1 MAKQNLFILTALLAL
16 TALVGCEE
24 KDWSRGEYLL
34 ASDKADE
41 KGTYNPQ
48 VNIAEGGTYSL
59 YVDANVEY
67 TMKFETASTVKDW
80 LTLEGKRHDAA
91 TGKDII
97 TFTVKDQ
104 EGAPFRRT
112 GTISLMAPEKY
123 LNNFVQV
130 NQGFASRSG
139 SNFSFLQYGSAN
151 PLEGLGG
158 RLISLWTE
166 AQADEGWSST
176 KGPGLD
182 EAYCYGRNGF
192 IQLGD
197 DASHGADLISPYN
210 SNFFRDTVLLVYFD
224 AVAYADK
231 DGVKDDV
238 TLTVEVTG
246 GGEFSDGSKVKTVK
260 VPNLDPNAEEL
271 AKSMWTNVGN
281 RFYVVSK
288 PGNMLSSS
296 TRIRVMDGEY
306 TNASPSR
313 VFIDNFYLFTIN
325 REHWDNLIGGLAWV
339 DQLEKDK

>member
-1 MAKQNLFILTALLAL
+1 M
-16 TALVGCEE
+16 
-24 KDWSRGEYLL
+24 GE
-34 ASDKADE
+34 
-41 KGTYNPQ
+41 
-48 VNIAEGGTYSL
+48 V
-59 YVDANVEY
+59 
-67 TMKFETASTVKDW
+67 
-80 LTLEGKRHDAA
+80 RH
-91 TGKDII
+91 
-97 TFTVKDQ
+97 
-104 EGAPFRRT
+104 
-112 GTISLMAPEKY
+112 
-123 LNNFVQV
+123 
-130 NQGFASRSG
+130 
-139 SNFSFLQYGSAN
+139 
-151 PLEGLGG
+151 
-158 RLISLWTE
+158 
-166 AQADEGWSST
+166 
-176 KGPGLD
+176 
-182 EAYCYGRNGF
+182 
-192 IQLGD
+192 
-197 DASHGADLISPYN
+197 
-210 SNFFRDTVLLVYFD
+210 
-224 AVAYADK
+224 ADK

>member
-1 MAKQNLFILTALLAL
+1 MQYRKLGQSDIEATAIGLGTWAIGGDSQWGHSDDRTSIYAIQEAIDQGITLID
-16 TALVGCEE
+16 TAPAYGLGHSEEVVG
-24 KDWSRGEYLL
+24 
-34 ASDKADE
+34 KA
-41 KGTYNPQ
+41 
-48 VNIAEGGTYSL
+48 I
-59 YVDANVEY
+59 
-67 TMKFETASTVKDW
+67 
-80 LTLEGKRHDAA
+80 EGKRHDAA

-210 SNFFRDTVLLVYFD
+210 SNFYRDTVLLVYFD

>member
-1 MAKQNLFILTALLAL
+1 MDKQNLFILTALLAL

-41 KGTYNPQ
+41 EGTYNPQ
-48 VNIAEGGTYSL
+48 INIADGGTYSL

-80 LTLEGKRHDAA
+80 LTIEGKRHDAA
-91 TGKDII
+91 TGKDVI

-176 KGPGLD
+176 QGPGLD

-210 SNFFRDTVLLVYFD
+210 SNFYRDTVLLVYFD

-238 TLTVEVTG
+238 TLKVEVTG
-246 GGEFSDGSKVKTVK
+246 GGEFSDGSKIKTVR

-271 AKSMWTNVGN
+271 TTSMWKNVGN
-281 RFYVVSK
+281 RFFVVSK

-306 TNASPSR
+306 TNAAPSR

-325 REHWDNLIGGLAWV
+325 REHWDTLIGGLAWV